1 MFMSNIDFSIF
12 GSTTFSSILHELEFN
27 KILNFNSL
35 LKFKD
40 KKIIVKILFVDN
52 LKVKEVKNYLLQNE
66 PIILFLNHKNYLK
79 DNDLK
84 LLDFHV
90 NLELPIEILS
100 LKEILNILITK
111 YSFFKKSKIMVN
123 NYEIDSNERSIS
135 KQKVKVKLTEKELEL
150 ILALNDNNGLNKS
163 FLLKNIWKHSL
174 DLETHAFETHLHRL
188 RKKINKYFKD
198 KNFIIE
204 KNSLY
209 YLSS

>member
-1 MFMSNIDFSIF
+1 MSNIDLSIF
-12 GSTTFSSILHELEFN
+12 GSSTFLSILHELEFN

-35 LKFKD
+35 LKFKE

-90 NLELPIEILS
+90 SLELPIEILS
-100 LKEILNILITK
+100 FKEILNILITK
-111 YSFFKKSKIMVN
+111 YSFFKKSKIIVN

-135 KQKVKVKLTEKELEL
+135 KQRIKVKLTEKELEL

>member
-1 MFMSNIDFSIF
+1 MFMSNINFSIF
-12 GSTTFSSILHELEFN
+12 GSSTFSSILHELEFN
-27 KILNFNSL
+27 RVLNFNSL
-35 LKFKD
+35 LKFKE

-52 LKVKEVKNYLLQNE
+52 LKVKEVKNYLLQND

-90 NLELPIEILS
+90 SLELPIEILS
-100 LKEILNILITK
+100 FKEILNILITK
-111 YSFFKKSKIMVN
+111 YSFFKKSKIIVN

-135 KQKVKVKLTEKELEL
+135 KQKIKVKLTEKELEL

>member
-1 MFMSNIDFSIF
+1 MFMSNINFSIF
-12 GSTTFSSILHELEFN
+12 GSSTFSSILHELEFN
-27 KILNFNSL
+27 RVLNFNSL
-35 LKFKD
+35 LKFKE

-90 NLELPIEILS
+90 SLELPIEILS

-111 YSFFKKSKIMVN
+111 YSFLKKSKIMVN

-135 KQKVKVKLTEKELEL
+135 KQKIKVKLTEKELEL

>member
-1 MFMSNIDFSIF
+1 MSNIDFSIF
-12 GSTTFSSILHELEFN
+12 GSSTFSSILHELEFN

-35 LKFKD
+35 LKFKE

-90 NLELPIEILS
+90 SLELPIEILS
-100 LKEILNILITK
+100 FKEILNILITK
-111 YSFFKKSKIMVN
+111 FSFFKKSKIIVN

-135 KQKVKVKLTEKELEL
+135 KQKIKVKLTEKELEL